1 MKKELL
7 KVNTN
12 LENFIDNSFLS
23 PLLENPNITDISYNG
38 KSIYYQDNLL
48 GRKRSDIN
56 VTPKEVYDFIRQV
69 SNLSDN
75 LFSYTKP
82 ILDVSCGRYRINATH
97 YAISR
102 KEREKV
108 INFSIRIGFEKLRI
122 TNDGT
127 FIHKKVL
134 DIIDIFLENK
144 ESIIISGV
152 TSSGKTEFQKFLI
165 SRFKEN
171 TRLLVLDN
179 VDELETDYFLKDIDS
194 QTWLLNSCS
203 NLTFDDLIKNALRV
217 NPDWLIVSEARG
229 GEMLSL
235 LNSAMTGHP
244 TISTIHSKDIL
255 FDYSRMTRMCMI
267 KNPNLKFNET
277 IIDIYDHFKLLIH
290 VKKRVNKDGTIS
302 RYVDKVATNIE
313 NKLYMLFEYPSSF
326 YPFPYALKIELGL
339 SDEKYKELRENF
351 KND

>member
-23 PLLENPNITDISYNG
+23 PLLKNPNITDISYNG

-144 ESIIISGV
+144 ESISEI
-152 TSSGKTEFQKFLI
+152 F
-165 SRFKEN
+165 N
-171 TRLLVLDN
+171 
-179 VDELETDYFLKDIDS
+179 
-194 QTWLLNSCS
+194 
-203 NLTFDDLIKNALRV
+203 IK
-217 NPDWLIVSEARG
+217 I
-229 GEMLSL
+229 
-235 LNSAMTGHP
+235 
-244 TISTIHSKDIL
+244 
-255 FDYSRMTRMCMI
+255 
-267 KNPNLKFNET
+267 
-277 IIDIYDHFKLLIH
+277 
-290 VKKRVNKDGTIS
+290 
-302 RYVDKVATNIE
+302 
-313 NKLYMLFEYPSSF
+313 
-326 YPFPYALKIELGL
+326 
-339 SDEKYKELRENF
+339 
-351 KND
+351 